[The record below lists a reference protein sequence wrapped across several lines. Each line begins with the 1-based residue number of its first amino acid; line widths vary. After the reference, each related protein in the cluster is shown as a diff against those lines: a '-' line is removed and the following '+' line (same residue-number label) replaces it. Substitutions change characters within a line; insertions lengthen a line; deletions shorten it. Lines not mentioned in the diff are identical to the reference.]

1 MEKNIQSVLDYLQT
15 LQDESCQQLEQMD
28 GSAKFGTDSWQR
40 PEGGGGQTRVLQNGA
55 SVNRSV

>member
-15 LQDESCQQLEQMD
+15 LQDETCQQLEQMD

-40 PEGGGGQTRVLQNGA
+40 PEGGGGPNYSGM
-55 SVNRSV
+55 